1 MLSRVGKYE
10 VKQFLGKGAT
20 GSVYLAADPFGQRD
34 VAIKV
39 IEKLS
44 SNPEEARQQLRFFQ
58 NEAALAGKLRH
69 PHIVSILDA
78 GLEDVSGGELLRYLV
93 MEVVDGP
100 ALTQYCEPGELLQP
114 TQAVEIAYKCCK
126 ALEFANTLGVVH
138 RDVKPANILTRGVDA
153 GELDIKVSDFGAA
166 QLARSEVTQVS
177 GVGSPAYMSPEQVKG
192 EDVDFRTDMF
202 SLGGVLYHLLTGR
215 RPFDG
220 ANTYQLIDNILNAT
234 PPAPSTVRPDVPE
247 LLDDIVAQALG
258 KTRDERFSSWDQ
270 FAEALA
276 RLLGQGRGSS
286 DLSDAEKFSASRRLA
301 FFKRFSDVE
310 LWEAVR
316 ASRWE
321 LHPADAVLI
330 EEGSPDEHFYILASG
345 LLKVTQRGKLLN
357 AVSPGECVGEMAYAR
372 RDAQPRSATV
382 TAVEPSWAMRMRVGD
397 VDTLSDPT
405 RGRFTEAFLA
415 IMAARLSMLGGRL
428 SSM

>member
-1 MLSRVGKYE
+1 M
-10 VKQFLGKGAT
+10 
-20 GSVYLAADPFGQRD
+20 
-34 VAIKV
+34 
-39 IEKLS
+39 
-44 SNPEEARQQLRFFQ
+44 
-58 NEAALAGKLRH
+58 
-69 PHIVSILDA
+69 
-78 GLEDVSGGELLRYLV
+78 
-93 MEVVDGP
+93 
-100 ALTQYCEPGELLQP
+100 
-114 TQAVEIAYKCCK
+114 
-126 ALEFANTLGVVH
+126 
-138 RDVKPANILTRGVDA
+138 
-153 GELDIKVSDFGAA
+153 
-166 QLARSEVTQVS
+166 
-177 GVGSPAYMSPEQVKG
+177 
-192 EDVDFRTDMF
+192 
-202 SLGGVLYHLLTGR
+202 LTGR

-234 PPAPSTVRPDVPE
+234 PPAPSTVRPDVPQ